1 MHGASIAS
9 VDLPA
14 GSRIR
19 SAYGTTHLAD
29 AFCVPLPPGTST
41 DPEALA
47 RYLFA
52 HPAPWLDG
60 LMAIRDALVAGF
72 GIKTSGQLRSAD
84 PARHGERISIF
95 RIYERHADEIIM
107 GEDDKHLDFRV
118 SVFVRR
124 QNAAASAATL
134 AAEPVNEAVVTTV
147 VHCHNLLGR
156 TYLALITP
164 FHKLVVRAGLRRA
177 SAAHD
182 WPRAWPAR
190 QPS

>member
-1 MHGASIAS
+1 MNATVAS

-19 SAYGTTHLAD
+19 SAYRTTNLAD
-29 AFCVPLPPGTST
+29 AFCVPLPAGTST

-60 LMAIRDALVAGF
+60 LMAVRDAIVAGF
-72 GIKTSGQLRSAD
+72 GIKTSGQLRGAD

-95 RIYERHADEIIM
+95 KIYERHVDEIIM

-124 QNAAASAATL
+124 QLTPASAA
-134 AAEPVNEAVVTTV
+134 EPTDEAVVTTV

-177 SAAHD
+177 AAAND
-182 WPRAWPAR
+182 WPRARPAR

>member
-1 MHGASIAS
+1 MSASIAS

-29 AFCVPLPPGTST
+29 AFCVALPPGTST

-60 LMAIRDALVAGF
+60 LMAVRDALVAGF

-95 RIYERHADEIIM
+95 RICERHGNEIIM

-124 QNAAASAATL
+124 QNPPVATTEP
-134 AAEPVNEAVVTTV
+134 AAEAGDEAVVTTV

-156 TYLALITP
+156 GYLALITP

-177 SAAHD
+177 AAAND
-182 WPRAWPAR
+182 WPRARPAR